1 MVSKMDF
8 DLAIIGAGPAGM
20 SAAIYASRLGM
31 KTAVFE
37 SKLPGG
43 NMNLAHLI
51 ENYPGF
57 EKISG
62 MELADKMIAQVKKT
76 GAQVIEEGVVDI
88 KKINDVFDMTT
99 DRRNTHKAKAVILA
113 TGGEYKKLGI
123 DGEENFIGKG
133 VSYCP
138 TCDGPLFK
146 GKNVAVIGNG
156 DHAVSG
162 ALYLA
167 SIAKSIYL
175 VHSEKELKA
184 EAIRVQQLKESKNV
198 QIFPG
203 YIAIEVIGKD
213 LVEKLKIK
221 EIENSSSKEIIIDGI
236 FICIGEIPLV
246 TLARAIGVSIDNK
259 GSVSVDQ
266 NKATNVPG
274 VFAAGDVTGGVR
286 QIVAATG
293 DGAVAAINALRYVQA
308 LKYKK

>member
-1 MVSKMDF
+1 MDF

-31 KTAVFE
+31 KTVVFE

-43 NMNLAHLI
+43 NMNLAHLV

-57 EKISG
+57 ESISG
-62 MELADKMIAQVKKT
+62 MELADKMIAQMKKA

-88 KKINDVFDMTT
+88 KRINDVFDMTT
-99 DRRNTHKAKAVILA
+99 DRRNSHKANAIILA

-123 DGEENFIGKG
+123 DGEEKFIGKG

-146 GKNVAVIGNG
+146 GKNIAVIGSG
-156 DHAVSG
+156 DHAVTG

-167 SIAKSIYL
+167 SIAKKVYL

-203 YIAIEVIGKD
+203 CVAIEVIGTD
-213 LVEKLKIK
+213 LVEKLKV
-221 EIENSSSKEIIIDGI
+221 EEVGNSSPKELVVDGI

-246 TLARAIGVSIDNK
+246 TLARAIGVSIDYK

-274 VFAAGDVTGGVR
+274 IFAAGDVTGGVR

-293 DGAVAAINALRYVQA
+293 DGAVAAINALRYVRA
-308 LKYKK
+308 LRYKK

>member
-1 MVSKMDF
+1 M
-8 DLAIIGAGPAGM
+8 AIIGAGPAGM
-20 SAAIYASRLGM
+20 SAAIYAGRLGM

-37 SKLPGG
+37 SKMPGG
-43 NMNLAHLI
+43 NMNLAHII

-57 EKISG
+57 ERISG
-62 MELADKMIAQVKKT
+62 MELAEKMIAQVKKAGT
-76 GAQVIEEGVVDI
+76 QVIEEGIVDI

-99 DRRNTHKAKAVILA
+99 DRRNTHKSKAIILA

-138 TCDGPLFK
+138 TCDGPLFN
-146 GKNVAVIGNG
+146 GKNIAVIGNG

-167 SIAKSIYL
+167 DIAKNVYL

-184 EAIRVQQLKESKNV
+184 EAIRVQQIKESKNV
-198 QIFPG
+198 QMFPG
-203 YIAIEVIGKD
+203 YIAVEVVGKD
-213 LVEKLKIK
+213 LVEKLRIE
-221 EIENSSSKEIIIDGI
+221 EIENTASKELVVDGI

-246 TLARAIGVSIDNK
+246 TLARAIGVGIDHK
-259 GSVSVDQ
+259 GSVTVDQ